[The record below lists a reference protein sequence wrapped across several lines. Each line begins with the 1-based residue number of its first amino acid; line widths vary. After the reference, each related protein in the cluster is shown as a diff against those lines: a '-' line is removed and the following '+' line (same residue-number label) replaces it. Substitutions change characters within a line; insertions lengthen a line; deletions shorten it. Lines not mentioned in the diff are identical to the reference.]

1 MFFGA
6 VLASESFVSEKHF
19 SRISE
24 EGKRNLKHKI
34 LKCPKKIWLTFMSNL
49 EKKSE

>member
-19 SRISE
+19 SCISE

-34 LKCPKKIWLTFMSNL
+34 LKCPKNIWLTFTSNWK
-49 EKKSE
+49 KKSE